1 MASSSS
7 TPSYDDPARW
17 TIARLKD
24 WLRQHSRNA
33 PIGGTRLQLVA
44 HVNSVMRRDELE
56 AELEAAEV
64 QVHVSQPPD
73 YSILPREDSTWSD
86 DVENFPKLDEDVV
99 ESYLKQF
106 SGYTKGWNT
115 GVRLVSDGHL
125 TGLCYFGEG
134 GRGFFKGRCKPT
146 MCSIPPFYKPFVVVD
161 VPDETDGESLQILGG
176 NCTCKAGQT
185 QSCVHICALIIM
197 VSFLGEQ
204 SCTSKPCYW
213 VRPSASG
220 TTAQAVTFAKNL
232 DLGHVGQA
240 KEWEGEALCIDD
252 LESLFIEA
260 EVSCSWTDYRKIE
273 RENREKSVSSE
284 LQARIS
290 IVDPV
295 AKL

>member
-1 MASSSS
+1 M
-7 TPSYDDPARW
+7 
-17 TIARLKD
+17 
-24 WLRQHSRNA
+24 
-33 PIGGTRLQLVA
+33 
-44 HVNSVMRRDELE
+44 
-56 AELEAAEV
+56 
-64 QVHVSQPPD
+64 
-73 YSILPREDSTWSD
+73 
-86 DVENFPKLDEDVV
+86 
-99 ESYLKQF
+99 
-106 SGYTKGWNT
+106 
-115 GVRLVSDGHL
+115 SDGHL

-134 GRGFFKGRCKPT
+134 GRGFFKGRCKAT
-146 MCSIPPFYKPFVVVD
+146 MCSTPPFYKPFVVVD

-232 DLGHVGQA
+232 DHGHVGQA

-295 AKL
+295 DKICGDVLCNFSLLKTLRRRATLYRRFAPLEETLTSRQKVGE